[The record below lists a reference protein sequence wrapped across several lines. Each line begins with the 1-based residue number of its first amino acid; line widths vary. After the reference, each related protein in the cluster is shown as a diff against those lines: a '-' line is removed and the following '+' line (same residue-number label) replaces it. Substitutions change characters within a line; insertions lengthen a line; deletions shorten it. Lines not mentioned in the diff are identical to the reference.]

1 MSTSTAAPSQSLC
14 FLTMKTGKA
23 SKTKSGTGSAST
35 VAGSWVEGSGLVLKG
50 HEQFNLYKDLPG
62 ETKRL
67 SAYVSKLPKGRIV
80 VVRAF
85 ELVILSP

>member
-1 MSTSTAAPSQSLC
+1 MELLPPTTADAAAAVSTS
-14 FLTMKTGKA
+14 KA
-23 SKTKSGTGSAST
+23 SKSKSGTGSAST

-85 ELVILSP
+85 ELVILSS